1 MKKRILFIFF
11 LTYSLN
17 GYSQQST
24 SPDYIEIEYNGP
36 VEHPMPNLVLSTEN
50 LTHDD
55 WCHCFVLAE
64 AKIKN
69 AGKKDSL
76 YLDAFDYEFITI
88 DKERF
93 IKIRD
98 FINVRKKLYVDSIK
112 NGGGDYDIKLHIN
125 NIDNTYYI
133 ASKSEQKF
141 FRTLRVYLKKQSAY
155 NDQIIETIK
164 TYYP

>member
-1 MKKRILFIFF
+1 MKKCILFIFF
-11 LTYSLN
+11 LIHSLN

-36 VEHPMPNLVLSTEN
+36 VEHTMPNLVLSTEK

-55 WCHCFVLAE
+55 WCHCFVLAD

-69 AGKKDSL
+69 ADKKNSL

-98 FINVRKKLYVDSIK
+98 FINSRKKFYADGIK
-112 NGGGDYDIKLHIN
+112 NDRGDYDIKLHIN
-125 NIDNTYYI
+125 NIDNTHFI
-133 ASKSEQKF
+133 SSKSEQRF

-155 NDQIIETIK
+155 NDDIIETIK